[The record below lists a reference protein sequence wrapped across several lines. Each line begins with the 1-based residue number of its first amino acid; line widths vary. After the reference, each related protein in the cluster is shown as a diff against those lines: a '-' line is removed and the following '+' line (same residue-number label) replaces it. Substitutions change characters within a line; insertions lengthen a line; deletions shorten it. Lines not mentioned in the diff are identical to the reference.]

1 MPHDRTEDVTS
12 SMRACQMRS
21 HLYDKDLWAE
31 MGPGTEVPEQLVANS
46 NTWAPYSGDSA
57 FRVERATVPRGAE
70 VVVCL
75 RSSILVV
82 VPQRVS

>member
-1 MPHDRTEDVTS
+1 
-12 SMRACQMRS
+12 
-21 HLYDKDLWAE
+21 

-46 NTWAPYSGDSA
+46 NTRAPYSGDSA

-70 VVVCL
+70 VVVSL

-82 VPQRVS
+82 VPQRVSLVFLEEGSIDEFTACW